1 MAQKLNRRFADA
13 DAAIVEK
20 IGMTIPDYFA
30 SHSEAQFRAV
40 ETQVLSDL
48 GKQSGLV
55 IATGGGCVT
64 RMENRNLLRQNGR
77 LFFLKR
83 DLRLL
88 PKSGRPLSQANSL
101 EKMYQTRL
109 PLYRAFAD
117 AEIDNME
124 ATEDTVARILE
135 VYDEISGG

>member
-1 MAQKLNRRFADA
+1 MK
-13 DAAIVEK
+13 K

-40 ETQVLSDL
+40 ETQVLSEL

-64 RMENRNLLRQNGR
+64 RMENRDLLRQNGR

-101 EKMYQTRL
+101 ETMYQTRL